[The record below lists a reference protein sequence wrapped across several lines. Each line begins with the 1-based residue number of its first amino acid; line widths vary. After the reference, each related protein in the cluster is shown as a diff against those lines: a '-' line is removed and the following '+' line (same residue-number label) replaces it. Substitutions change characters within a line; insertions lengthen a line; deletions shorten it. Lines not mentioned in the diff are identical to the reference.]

1 MRIGKPLDK
10 YCLHIRRNDHVLE
23 IGPGDDPDFRAHILI
38 DKFIA
43 DNSHRSADIRIYPHQ
58 TLIQADAENL
68 PFADKEF
75 DYVICKQVL
84 EHADDPAR
92 FIRELT
98 RVGRAGYI
106 ETPSLIGEFLFPKAS
121 HRWALLDIDDKIV
134 LYEKSRMPHRFESN
148 YGELFLNYLPYQSLP
163 YKALWLTEG
172 DLMSVRYEWKD
183 DVDFIVNPTEG
194 EYAAYFTQPWTRE
207 QVRRLFPPRSAMAE
221 LSRTA
226 VASWR
231 LVYEKINSRIHRKL
245 KQRLTV
251 NEYMQLNNLNE
262 VPKNSNK

>member
-1 MRIGKPLDK
+1 MRTGKPLDK
-10 YCLHIRRNDHVLE
+10 YCLHIRRTDRVLE
-23 IGPGDDPDFRAHILI
+23 IGPGDDPDFRAHILA

-43 DNSHRSADIRIYPHQ
+43 ENTHRSADIRVYPHQ

-121 HRWALLDIDDKIV
+121 HRWVLLDIDDRIV
-134 LYEKSRMPHRFESN
+134 LYEKSRMPHRFESDF
-148 YGELFLNYLPYQSLP
+148 GELFLNYLPYQSLP

-183 DVDFIVNPTEG
+183 EVDFIVNPTDG
-194 EYAAYFTQPWTRE
+194 EYVAYFTQPWTRE
-207 QVRRLFPPRSAMAE
+207 QVRRLFPPRGVMTE
-221 LSRTA
+221 LIRTLLA
-226 VASWR
+226 TGR
-231 LVYEKINSRIHRKL
+231 LVYEKANSSMHRK
-245 KQRLTV
+245 QHRRLTV
-251 NEYMQLNNLNE
+251 SEYMQLRDMKE
-262 VPKNSNK
+262 VPKCSSK